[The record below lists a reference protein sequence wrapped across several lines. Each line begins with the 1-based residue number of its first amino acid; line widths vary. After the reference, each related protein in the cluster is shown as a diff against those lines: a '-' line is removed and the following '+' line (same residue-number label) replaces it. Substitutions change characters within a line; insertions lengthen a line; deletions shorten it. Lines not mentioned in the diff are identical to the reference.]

1 MSPAALPPPDPADP
15 HRDALYAAEHAAL
28 PDGGRAFRRFAEV
41 QAFVLSVMED
51 PWWEQRFPLAPVE
64 VDVLRRSR
72 TSTFSAAH
80 VAPGGWDGVIWIRD
94 GSWDGVTVVH
104 ELAHVAVCG
113 RASGARPPG
122 PAHGPVF
129 TGALLDLWRRHLGV
143 HAYGALL
150 GALVDHGVPYQRARR
165 DDGGTGA

>member
-1 MSPAALPPPDPADP
+1 M
-15 HRDALYAAEHAAL
+15 
-28 PDGGRAFRRFAEV
+28 EV
-41 QAFVLSVMED
+41 QAFVLSAMED

-80 VAPGGWDGVIWIRD
+80 VAPGGWDAVIWIRD
-94 GSWDGVTVVH
+94 GSWNGVTVVH

-129 TGALLDLWRRHLGV
+129 TGALLDLWRAPPG
-143 HAYGALL
+143 GARLRRAPGRP
-150 GALVDHGVPYQRARR
+150 GATTACPPSGPA
-165 DDGGTGA
+165 GTTAGSGA